1 MKMSEECDEMQI
13 QKRLMLLLRYYRVV
27 SHLVGLRVDTD
38 GGDW

>member
-13 QKRLMLLLRYYRVV
+13 QKRLMLLLRYRVV